1 MSRTGS
7 KDAEYADEQARAVF
21 AFGEE
26 TAGLLVRKAQDS
38 IGFLHRSLQEYFA
51 GSHLAQ
57 LSLEARISFVRG
69 HAGQPV
75 WKEPI
80 LYLLYLLRSEQE
92 VGLLIDAID
101 QEPMTDLGEASVRD
115 ALLTEAT
122 FADFAH
128 DMPKVRRVAERLF
141 SEAEMQA
148 WGTRQR
154 ELVAAVVDGLFSQ
167 SVSTL
172 CAAKLGEWI
181 PDYHGWGRQGAIL
194 ALQNWDKAMHPAC
207 IPVLLRVLA
216 GDLDYNSRA
225 AGHVLAKFAGGDQ
238 EVRDRLLRLVH
249 QPRSIETLRAALFT
263 LGRGW
268 GGDAHVGELAAAL
281 RRTPLAG
288 LQFDAIRIRA
298 SRGEADLSDLD
309 IFTELGFKRD
319 WISETV
325 ELDLVDY
332 FAARHKAELL
342 TRLESALNNSER
354 RRFDIALVGTLI
366 AADPHHERVEPLL
379 RDMLAE
385 NYVVDRTFSRS
396 NIPLDRITWTPSLI
410 QTLEETLNKD
420 RHGDF
425 EWYWVSKVLPLP
437 SVKERMIASMKAG
450 SGLTFWSSRGL
461 SQFWGK
467 KDAAVCKAFAEM
479 LDAPAKAFAEAA
491 DDAAI
496 ILDDRAAVRTA
507 ILRALREKPRETRF
521 LIGGLRRIGI
531 GADDDEAF
539 YAAFQAGNPKG
550 RYMYDDHWREAMIR
564 TFPFRPEVRAMA
576 DAELTT
582 RDGSLDAIAE
592 VYAADKVMCSE
603 VLRLLA
609 PLPDAARL
617 SLVAKLGAAA
627 PSNLA
632 AFEHLA
638 AARHDTQGATAG
650 EAVMAWTDAL
660 LARNAFGA
668 AERAF
673 LADELEAV
681 GPELHDRRAAA
692 VVGLTLTDHLSDFA
706 KLKDYQGR
714 PLNVDVCRLMGLDE
728 SDRYLRRILPQWDR
742 VTEALG
748 GDEGALARLELSS
761 HGAFPILNPG
771 VQNAEH
777 LFRLLDSRT
786 SPQTPLYER
795 LSAVQRFAHDGPLM
809 RRLIEPLLLSRGSTL
824 NAPLSNSQR
833 WPSLMA
839 AEIFADHFAQTDLRK
854 KVIDHFKADPRNESA
869 AEALAET
876 SLREPSPDL
885 ADLLRAG
892 SERNDYGLVASLRV
906 AAAIGDIVGAL
917 EWLLKTDPRDTDFWN
932 CSYWVPA
939 FLRRIERDED
949 VADDLIDALD
959 RAPSASA
966 RLSELVL
973 LGLGCKDKA
982 KTRPVLTAALKTY
995 KVAPAPVIAFDLTV
1009 NAYRPALHAVSELLT

>member
-1 MSRTGS
+1 VT
-7 KDAEYADEQARAVF
+7 
-21 AFGEE
+21 
-26 TAGLLVRKAQDS
+26 
-38 IGFLHRSLQEYFA
+38 HC
-51 GSHLAQ
+51 
-57 LSLEARISFVRG
+57 
-69 HAGQPV
+69 
-75 WKEPI
+75 
-80 LYLLYLLRSEQE
+80 
-92 VGLLIDAID
+92 
-101 QEPMTDLGEASVRD
+101 

-128 DMPKVRRVAERLF
+128 DMPKV
-141 SEAEMQA
+141 
-148 WGTRQR
+148 
-154 ELVAAVVDGLFSQ
+154 
-167 SVSTL
+167 
-172 CAAKLGEWI
+172 
-181 PDYHGWGRQGAIL
+181 P
-194 ALQNWDKAMHPAC
+194 
-207 IPVLLRVLA
+207 
-216 GDLDYNSRA
+216 

-238 EVRDRLLRLVH
+238 EVKDRLLRLAH
-249 QPRSIETLRAALFT
+249 EPRSIETLRAALFT
-263 LGRGW
+263 LGQGW
-268 GGDAHVGELAAAL
+268 GGDADVGALAAAL

-288 LQFDAIRIRA
+288 LQLDAIRIRI

-309 IFTELGFKRD
+309 IFTELTFKRD
-319 WISETV
+319 RSTSETTA
-325 ELDLVDY
+325 LDLVDY

-342 TRLESALNNSER
+342 ARLEDALNDSKR

-366 AADPHHERVEPLL
+366 AADPHHERVESLL
-379 RDMLAE
+379 RDMLVE
-385 NYVVDRTFSRS
+385 NWVVDQMFSRS
-396 NIPLDRITWTPSLI
+396 NIPLDRVTWTPSLI
-410 QTLEETLNKD
+410 QTLEATLTKA
-420 RHGDF
+420 RHADF

-467 KDAAVCKAFAEM
+467 KDAAVRQAFAEM

-491 DDAAI
+491 DDAAM
-496 ILDDRAAVRTA
+496 ILDDRTAVRTA
-507 ILRALREKPRETRF
+507 ILRALREKPHETRF

-531 GADDDEAF
+531 SVDDDEAF
-539 YAAFQAGNPKG
+539 HAAFEAGDPKG
-550 RYMYDDHWREAMIR
+550 RYMDADHWREAMIR
-564 TFPFRPEVRAMA
+564 TFPSRPEVRAMA
-576 DAELTT
+576 DAELTI
-582 RDGSLDAIAE
+582 RDGNLDAVAE
-592 VYAADKVMCSE
+592 VYAADKAVCSQ
-603 VLRLLA
+603 VLQLLA
-609 PLPDAARL
+609 PLPDSARL

-627 PSNLA
+627 PSNTA
-632 AFEHLA
+632 AFERLA
-638 AARHDTQGATAG
+638 VARHDTYGATAG

-673 LADELEAV
+673 LVDELEAV
-681 GPELHDRRAAA
+681 GPEFHDRRAAA

-706 KLKDYQGR
+706 KLKDHQGK
-714 PLNVDVCRLMGLDE
+714 PLDIDVAQRMGLDK
-728 SDRYLRRILPQWDR
+728 SDRYLKRILPHWDR

-761 HGAFPILNPG
+761 HRGFPILNPG

-786 SPQTPLYER
+786 TPQTPLYER
-795 LSAVQRFAHDGPLM
+795 LGAVQRFAHDGPLM
-809 RRLIEPLLLSRGSTL
+809 RRLIEPLLLSRGSTR

-885 ADLLRAG
+885 ADLLRA
-892 SERNDYGLVASLRV
+892 EIKRNEYGFVASFRV

-917 EWLLKTDPRDTDFWN
+917 EWLFKTDPTDTVFWN

-966 RLSELVL
+966 RLSELAL

-995 KVAPAPVIAFDLTV
+995 EAAPAPVIAFDLTA
-1009 NAYRPALHAVSELLT
+1009 NAYRPALHTVCELLT